1 MTPATGIALACTA
14 FVLAV
19 AAVSA
24 RADCV
29 DYSKQRAQA
38 AGAAL
43 ARNPPSAARLGV
55 PDLDGLMLDG
65 PGTTGDPKCD
75 GPGPYKRFNYT
86 ATVSF
91 AELVERWHRHIRPR
105 TEVDGMKRVW
115 FRNPMDARGFHLTSG
130 TRVEFRLSGPN
141 ENPKIGGLS
150 IIPAEQLMP
159 LSVASQP
166 YTVAEIVD
174 GTPWPGGPKGPRV
187 FVRADQDAGTAAPGG
202 VPSAANPSPAVA
214 APTAPAAVPAVTAG
228 APAASTSPSTVNCPP
243 RQAQGGAADGQRA
256 GAEVGGALLGGG
268 FGRNLGAAL
277 GGVLGSVTGGAQG
290 TQRPAADPNC
300 P

>member
-1 MTPATGIALACTA
+1 MAFAMRSVLVGTA
-14 FVLAV
+14 IVLSTT
-19 AAVSA
+19 AVSV

-29 DYSKQRAQA
+29 DFSKQRAQA

-43 ARNPPSAARLGV
+43 ARNPPSAAQLGV
-55 PDLDGLMLDG
+55 PDLEGLMLDG
-65 PGTTGDPKCD
+65 PSTTGDPKCS

-91 AELVERWHRHIRPR
+91 AELVERWYHHIRPR
-105 TEVDGMKRVW
+105 TEADGMKRVW

-130 TRVEFRLSGPN
+130 TRIEFRFSGPD
-141 ENPKIGGLS
+141 ELRKIAVVS
-150 IIPAEQLMP
+150 IMPAAQLVP

-174 GTPWPGGPKGPRV
+174 WTPWPGGPKGPRQ
-187 FVRADQDAGTAAPGG
+187 FVRADQDVGTAAPAG
-202 VPSAANPSPAVA
+202 VPPAANPSPAVA
-214 APTAPAAVPAVTAG
+214 APTAPAAVPAATAG
-228 APAASTSPSTVNCPP
+228 GPAASTSPSTVNCPP
-243 RQAQGGAADGQRA
+243 RQAQGGAAEGQRA
-256 GAEVGGALLGGG
+256 GAEVGGAVLGGG
-268 FGRNLGAAL
+268 WGRSLGAAL
-277 GGVLGSVTGGAQG
+277 GGALGSVTGGAQG